1 MTLSMRHAT
10 WQQLSHEPRA
20 AINAIVAIRRMHL
33 IAKIKTHTHTHT
45 RTWSKKQTAK
55 HTKTKTNEHNKIWK
69 QRSRRSRR
77 TNTKSQSPRTTR
89 GGEQDLT
96 PPVPPPH
103 KVATQMHVTR
113 QSGEGRGP
121 GCQRENPLESMRRQ
135 SCYARVRSP
144 KVVKFYMERRTGAPC
159 GGGTEERGEEG
170 GAATHMCA

>member
-1 MTLSMRHAT
+1 MAAAQSRAQGGHQRHRRHSPHAFNCQNKNTL
-10 WQQLSHEPRA
+10 
-20 AINAIVAIRRMHL
+20 
-33 IAKIKTHTHTHT
+33 THTHTAKNKQQNT
-45 RTWSKKQTAK
+45 QKQKRTSTTKYGSREAAETAEPTPK
-55 HTKTKTNEHNKIWK
+55 AKARELHKVGK
-69 QRSRRSRR
+69 
-77 TNTKSQSPRTTR
+77 
-89 GGEQDLT
+89 QDL
-96 PPVPPPH
+96 PPPH

>member
-33 IAKIKTHTHTHT
+33 IAKIKTHSHTHT
-45 RTWSKKQTAK
+45 QEPGAKNKQQN
-55 HTKTKTNEHNKIWK
+55 TKTKTSEHNKIWK
-69 QRSRRSRR
+69 QRSRRNRR
-77 TNTKSQSPRTTR
+77 TNTKSQSPRTTQS
-89 GGEQDLT
+89 GEQDL
-96 PPVPPPH
+96 PPPH

-113 QSGEGRGP
+113 QSAEGRGP

-159 GGGTEERGEEG
+159 GGGTEERGEG